1 MRRSSLQM
9 LWSPAVAHDWGD
21 QIAWEAPGAEFDF
34 GEPFSVRVRAPAPNC
49 IAIHKLGILEPLL
62 HPDASPAFVWRAC

>member
-1 MRRSSLQM
+1 M
-9 LWSPAVAHDWGD
+9 LWSPSVAHTNSTN
-21 QIAWEAPGAEFDF
+21 WEAPGAEFDF
-34 GEPFSVRVRAPAPNC
+34 GEPFSVRVRPPAPNC